1 VPKRNS
7 FGKIALLL
15 QSNVDSMT
23 EHCKR
28 AVEYKERD
36 IDTGSCIHHI
46 KEKFMRSIRSLLA
59 SSAAIAVATTSIFIA
74 PAAFAQDETAQNSAA
89 LGEIVV
95 TAQRREENLQDV
107 PLSVTAV
114 SGDQLGAL
122 TAGGVDI
129 RGMSGRVPSLLV
141 ESSFG
146 RTFPRF
152 YIRGLGN
159 TDFDFN
165 ASQPVSL
172 IYDDVVL
179 ENPILKGFPIFDMER
194 VEVLRGPQGTL
205 FGRNTTA
212 GIVKFDSVKPSD
224 VAGGYGK
231 ISYGRFNAVNVE
243 GAFGGPLGEK
253 VSVRVSGMYQR
264 QDDYV
269 DNVVP
274 AKTTNDA
281 FEGYKEYAARVQF
294 LIKPSDDFD
303 ILLTGQ
309 FRSLDGTARV
319 FRANVFTRGKEG
331 LNANFNRYR
340 ISTDGKNEQRVDTQN
355 MSARMTYDA
364 GPVSL
369 ISVTS
374 YWEGDA
380 TSVGDVDGGF
390 GANFLPRN
398 LYGPGDIPFTAETRD
413 SVPNLTQFTQEF
425 RIASNN
431 DGPLSY
437 QAGVFYFDEDLKIV
451 SENYSTLGD
460 PNNAADGVNILV
472 SQVQN
477 SKAYGLFGSM
487 TYQLSDQLSVTGGLR
502 YNDDKRDFVAVRSK
516 DSQFPGFLQNPLG
529 TVRRDVSD
537 NNLTWDLSGTYAA
550 TDDVNLYARVA
561 RGYRAPSIQGRILF
575 PPSGTTNPLEN
586 GVTVGKSETITSYES
601 GIKSTLL
608 DGRARFNI
616 NGFYYE
622 LKDAQLTAVGG
633 GVNANRLINADMVR
647 GYGFEADV
655 EFKPVPQLLLTA
667 GLSYNNTSIQDTGL
681 TTAACGATRVD
692 TFPNVSLC
700 TPLDPIV
707 VAAAPFSAAI
717 VNIDGNSLPQSPK
730 WIANWTARYG
740 VPVGNGEVYAFTD
753 WAYRSK
759 INFFLYESIE
769 FQDKHM
775 LEGGL
780 RVGYKTD
787 AFDISA
793 FVRNITKDTS
803 AVGGIDFNNL
813 TGFVNEPRVW
823 GIEAGFKF

>member
-1 VPKRNS
+1 
-7 FGKIALLL
+7 
-15 QSNVDSMT
+15 
-23 EHCKR
+23 
-28 AVEYKERD
+28 
-36 IDTGSCIHHI
+36 
-46 KEKFMRSIRSLLA
+46 MRSMRSLMV
-59 SSAAIAVATTSIFIA
+59 SSAAIAVATTSLFIA
-74 PAAFAQDETAQNSAA
+74 PAAFAQDETAQSSTT
-89 LGEIVV
+89 LSEIVV

-243 GAFGGPLGEK
+243 GGFGGPLGET

-274 AKTTNDA
+274 AKTTKDA

-309 FRSLDGTARV
+309 FRSLDGTARM
-319 FRANVFTRGKEG
+319 FRANVFTRGQEG
-331 LNANFNRYR
+331 LNTNFNRYR
-340 ISTDGKNEQRVDTQN
+340 VSTDGKNEQRVDTQN
-355 MSARMTYDA
+355 MTARMTYDA

-374 YWEGDA
+374 YWQGDA

-575 PPSGTTNPLEN
+575 PPATATPLES

-759 INFFLYESIE
+759 INFFLYESVE

>member
-1 VPKRNS
+1 
-7 FGKIALLL
+7 
-15 QSNVDSMT
+15 
-23 EHCKR
+23 
-28 AVEYKERD
+28 
-36 IDTGSCIHHI
+36 
-46 KEKFMRSIRSLLA
+46 MRSVRSIMA
-59 SSAAIAVATTSIFIA
+59 SSAAITVATTSLFIA
-74 PAAFAQDETAQNSAA
+74 PAAYAQDETAQNSAA

-114 SGDQLGAL
+114 SGDQLGAI

-129 RGMSGRVPSLLV
+129 RGISGRVPSLLV

-243 GAFGGPLGEK
+243 GGFGGPLGEK

-269 DNVVP
+269 DNVIP
-274 AKTTNDA
+274 SNTTKDA

-294 LIKPSDDFD
+294 LVKPSDDFD

-309 FRSLDGTARV
+309 FRSLDGTARL
-319 FRANVFTRGKEG
+319 FRANVFTRGQEG
-331 LNANFNRYR
+331 LNANFDRYR
-340 ISTDGKNEQRVDTQN
+340 VSVDGKNEQRVDTQN
-355 MSARMTYDA
+355 MTARMTYDA
-364 GPVSL
+364 GAVSF

-374 YWEGDA
+374 YWTGNA

-398 LYGPGDIPFTAETRD
+398 LYGPGEIPFTAETRD
-413 SVPNLTQFTQEF
+413 SVPNLKQFTQEF
-425 RIASNN
+425 RIASKN
-431 DGPLSY
+431 DGPLNY
-437 QAGVFYFDEDLKIV
+437 QAGVFYFNENLDIV
-451 SENYSTLGD
+451 SKNYSTMGD
-460 PNNAADGVNILV
+460 PNNAVDGVNIIV
-472 SQVQN
+472 SQAQK
-477 SKAYGLFGSM
+477 SKAYGLFGSA
-487 TYQLSDQLSVTGGLR
+487 TYQLTDQLSVTGGLR

-516 DSQFPGFLQNPLG
+516 DTQFPGFLQNPLG

-575 PPSGTTNPLEN
+575 PPATSRPLES

-633 GVNANRLINADMVR
+633 GVNANRLINAEMVR
-647 GYGFEADV
+647 GYGFEADI

-740 VPVGNGEVYAFTD
+740 VPVGDGEVYAFTD

-759 INFFLYESIE
+759 INFFLYESVE
-769 FQDKHM
+769 FQDKRM

-787 AFDISA
+787 AYDVSA

-823 GIEAGFKF
+823 GVEAAFKF

>member
-1 VPKRNS
+1 
-7 FGKIALLL
+7 
-15 QSNVDSMT
+15 
-23 EHCKR
+23 
-28 AVEYKERD
+28 
-36 IDTGSCIHHI
+36 
-46 KEKFMRSIRSLLA
+46 MRSVRAIMA
-59 SSAAIAVATTSIFIA
+59 SSAAIAVATTSLFIA

-114 SGDQLGAL
+114 SGDQLGAI

-129 RGMSGRVPSLLV
+129 RGISGRVPSLLV

-243 GAFGGPLGEK
+243 GGFGGPLGEK

-269 DNVVP
+269 DNVIP
-274 AKTTNDA
+274 SNTTKDA

-294 LIKPSDDFD
+294 LVKPSDDFD

-309 FRSLDGTARV
+309 FRSLDGTARL
-319 FRANVFTRGKEG
+319 FRANVFTRGQEG
-331 LNANFNRYR
+331 LNANFDRYR
-340 ISTDGKNEQRVDTQN
+340 VSVDGKNEQRVDTQN
-355 MSARMTYDA
+355 MTARMTYDA
-364 GPVSL
+364 GAVSF

-374 YWEGDA
+374 YWTGEA

-398 LYGPGDIPFTAETRD
+398 LYGPGEIPFTAETRD
-413 SVPNLTQFTQEF
+413 SVPTLKQFTQEF
-425 RIASNN
+425 RVASNN
-431 DGPLSY
+431 DDPLSY
-437 QAGVFYFDEDLKIV
+437 QAGVFYFNETLDIV
-451 SENYSTLGD
+451 SENYSTMGD
-460 PNNAADGVNILV
+460 PNNAVDGVNIIV
-472 SQVQN
+472 SQAQK
-477 SKAYGLFGSM
+477 SKAYGLFGSA
-487 TYQLSDQLSVTGGLR
+487 TYELTDQLSVTGGLR
-502 YNDDKRDFVAVRSK
+502 YNDDTRDFVAVRSK
-516 DSQFPGFLQNPLG
+516 DTQFPGFLQNPLG

-575 PPSGTTNPLEN
+575 PPATSTPLES

-633 GVNANRLINADMVR
+633 GVNANRLINADKVR
-647 GYGFEADV
+647 GYGFEADI

-740 VPVGNGEVYAFTD
+740 VPVGDGEVYAFTD

-759 INFFLYESIE
+759 INFFLYESVE
-769 FQDKHM
+769 FQDKRM

-780 RVGYKTD
+780 RVGYRTD
-787 AFDISA
+787 AYDVSA

-823 GIEAGFKF
+823 GVEAAFKF

>member
-1 VPKRNS
+1 
-7 FGKIALLL
+7 
-15 QSNVDSMT
+15 M
-23 EHCKR
+23 R
-28 AVEYKERD
+28 ARR
-36 IDTGSCIHHI
+36 HI
-46 KEKFMRSIRSLLA
+46 TT
-59 SSAAIAVATTSIFIA
+59 SAMAIAVASTSMLFA
-74 PAAFAQDETAQNSAA
+74 PSAFAQDTASANEA
-89 LGEIVV
+89 GLSEIVV

-107 PLSVTAV
+107 PLSVTALR
-114 SGDQLGAL
+114 GDNLDAVQ
-122 TAGGVDI
+122 AGGVDI
-129 RGMSGRVPSLLV
+129 RGLSGRVPSLLV

-165 ASQPVSL
+165 AAQPVSL
-172 IYDDVVL
+172 VYDDVVL
-179 ENPILKGFPIFDMER
+179 ENPILKGFPIFDLDR

-205 FGRNTTA
+205 FGRNTPA
-212 GIVKFDSVKPSD
+212 GIVKFDSARPSD

-231 ISYGRFNAVNVE
+231 ISYGRFNAINAQ
-243 GAFGGPLGEK
+243 GAVGGPLGDK
-253 VSVRVSGMYQR
+253 VSVRISGLYQR
-264 QDDYV
+264 QDGYV
-269 DNVVP
+269 DNVTP
-274 AKTTNDA
+274 AGTTKDA
-281 FEGYKEYAARVQF
+281 FEGYKEYAGRIQF

-309 FRSLDGTARV
+309 FRSLDGTARL
-319 FRANVFTRGKEG
+319 FRANVFTRGQEG

-340 ISTDGKNEQRVDTQN
+340 VSTDGKNEQKVDTQN
-355 MSARMTYDA
+355 ITARATYDA
-364 GPVSL
+364 GAVSF

-374 YWEGDA
+374 YWQGDA

-413 SVPNLTQFTQEF
+413 SVPNLKQFTQEF
-425 RIASNN
+425 RIASNG

-451 SENYSTLGD
+451 SDNYSTLGD
-460 PNNAADGVNILV
+460 PNNARDGVNIRV
-472 SQVQN
+472 SQQQN
-477 SKAYGLFGSM
+477 SKAYGVFGSL
-487 TYQLSDQLSVTGGLR
+487 TYQLTDQLSVTGGLR
-502 YNDDKRDFVAVRSK
+502 YNDDKRDFVAVRSR
-516 DSQFPGFLQNPLG
+516 DTQFPNFLQNPLG
-529 TVRRDVSD
+529 TVRRNVSD
-537 NNLTWDLSGTYAA
+537 NNVTWDASATYAA

-575 PPSGTTNPLEN
+575 PPATATPLES
-586 GVTVGKSETITSYES
+586 GVTIGDSETITSYES

-608 DGRARFNI
+608 DGRARFNV

-647 GYGFEADV
+647 GYGFEADL

-667 GLSYNNTSIQDTGL
+667 GLSYNNTSIRDTNL

-707 VAAAPFSAAI
+707 IAAAPFSAAI
-717 VNIDGNSLPQSPK
+717 VNINGNSLPQSPK

-740 VPVGNGEVYAFTD
+740 VPVGDGEVYAFTD

-759 INFFLYESIE
+759 INFFLYESVE
-769 FQDKHM
+769 FQDKRM

-787 AFDISA
+787 AYDFAA

-813 TGFVNEPRVW
+813 TGFVNEPRIW
-823 GIEAGFKF
+823 GVEAAFKF

>member
-1 VPKRNS
+1 
-7 FGKIALLL
+7 
-15 QSNVDSMT
+15 
-23 EHCKR
+23 
-28 AVEYKERD
+28 
-36 IDTGSCIHHI
+36 
-46 KEKFMRSIRSLLA
+46 MRSVRSIMA
-59 SSAAIAVATTSIFIA
+59 SSAAIAVATTSLFIA
-74 PAAFAQDETAQNSAA
+74 PAAYAQDDAAQNSAA

-114 SGDQLGAL
+114 SGDQLGAI

-129 RGMSGRVPSLLV
+129 RGISGRVPSLLV

-179 ENPILKGFPIFDMER
+179 ENPILKGFPIFEMER

-243 GAFGGPLGEK
+243 GGFGGPLGEK

-274 AKTTNDA
+274 GKTTKDA

-294 LIKPSDDFD
+294 LVKPSDDFD

-309 FRSLDGTARV
+309 FRSLDGTARL
-319 FRANVFTRGKEG
+319 FRANVFTRGQEG
-331 LNANFNRYR
+331 LNTNFDRYR
-340 ISTDGKNEQRVDTQN
+340 VSTDGKNEQRVDTQN

-364 GPVSL
+364 GAVSF

-374 YWEGDA
+374 YWTGDA

-398 LYGPGDIPFTAETRD
+398 LYGPGEIPFTAETRD
-413 SVPNLTQFTQEF
+413 SVPTLKQFTQEF

-437 QAGVFYFDEDLKIV
+437 QAGVFYFNEKLDIV

-460 PNNAADGVNILV
+460 PNNAPDGVNIVV
-472 SQVQN
+472 SQRQN

-487 TYQLSDQLSVTGGLR
+487 TYQLTDQLSVTGGLR
-502 YNDDKRDFVAVRSK
+502 YNDDTRDFVAVRSK

-575 PPSGTTNPLEN
+575 PPATSTPLES

-622 LKDAQLTAVGG
+622 LNDAQLTAVGG
-633 GVNANRLINADMVR
+633 GVNANRLINADKVR
-647 GYGFEADV
+647 GYGFEADI

-740 VPVGNGEVYAFTD
+740 VPVGDGEVYAFTD

-759 INFFLYESIE
+759 INFFLYESVE
-769 FQDKHM
+769 FQDKRM

-787 AFDISA
+787 AYDVSA

-823 GIEAGFKF
+823 GVEAAFKF

>member
-1 VPKRNS
+1 
-7 FGKIALLL
+7 
-15 QSNVDSMT
+15 
-23 EHCKR
+23 
-28 AVEYKERD
+28 
-36 IDTGSCIHHI
+36 
-46 KEKFMRSIRSLLA
+46 MRSVRAIMA
-59 SSAAIAVATTSIFIA
+59 SSAAIAVATTSLFIA

-114 SGDQLGAL
+114 SGDQLGAI

-129 RGMSGRVPSLLV
+129 RGISGRVPSLLV

-243 GAFGGPLGEK
+243 GGFGGPLGEK

-269 DNVVP
+269 DNVIP
-274 AKTTNDA
+274 SNTTKDA

-294 LIKPSDDFD
+294 LVKPSDDFD

-309 FRSLDGTARV
+309 FRSLDGTARL
-319 FRANVFTRGKEG
+319 FRANVFTRGQEG
-331 LNANFNRYR
+331 LNTNFDRYR
-340 ISTDGKNEQRVDTQN
+340 VSTDGKNEQSVDTQN
-355 MSARMTYDA
+355 MTARMTYDA
-364 GPVSL
+364 GAVSF

-374 YWEGDA
+374 YWTGDA

-398 LYGPGDIPFTAETRD
+398 LYGPGEIPFTAETRD
-413 SVPNLTQFTQEF
+413 SVPTLKQFTQEF
-425 RIASNN
+425 RVASNN

-437 QAGVFYFDEDLKIV
+437 QAGVFYFNETLDIV
-451 SENYSTLGD
+451 SENYSTMGD
-460 PNNAADGVNILV
+460 PNNAVDGVNIIV
-472 SQVQN
+472 SQAQK
-477 SKAYGLFGSM
+477 SKAYGLFGSA
-487 TYQLSDQLSVTGGLR
+487 TYQLTDQLSVTGGLR
-502 YNDDKRDFVAVRSK
+502 YNDDTRDFVAVRSK
-516 DSQFPGFLQNPLG
+516 DTQFPGFLQNPLG

-575 PPSGTTNPLEN
+575 PPATSTPLES

-633 GVNANRLINADMVR
+633 GVNANRLINADKVR
-647 GYGFEADV
+647 GYGFEADI

-740 VPVGNGEVYAFTD
+740 VPVGDGEVYAFTD

-759 INFFLYESIE
+759 INFFLYESVE
-769 FQDKHM
+769 FQDKRM

-787 AFDISA
+787 AYDVSA

-823 GIEAGFKF
+823 GVEAAFKF

>member
-1 VPKRNS
+1 
-7 FGKIALLL
+7 
-15 QSNVDSMT
+15 
-23 EHCKR
+23 
-28 AVEYKERD
+28 
-36 IDTGSCIHHI
+36 
-46 KEKFMRSIRSLLA
+46 MRSIRSLLA

-74 PAAFAQDETAQNSAA
+74 PAAFAQDETAQSSAA

-114 SGDQLGAL
+114 SGDQLGAI

-274 AKTTNDA
+274 AKTTKDA

-294 LIKPSDDFD
+294 LIKPSDVFD

-319 FRANVFTRGKEG
+319 FRANVFTRGQAG
-331 LNANFNRYR
+331 LNANYNRYR
-340 ISTDGKNEQRVDTQN
+340 VSTDGKNEQRVDTQN

-398 LYGPGDIPFTAETRD
+398 LYGPGEIPFTAETRD
-413 SVPNLTQFTQEF
+413 SVPNLKQFTQEF

-460 PNNAADGVNILV
+460 PNNAVDGVNIFV

-487 TYQLSDQLSVTGGLR
+487 TYQLSDQLSITGGLR

-516 DSQFPGFLQNPLG
+516 DSQFPAFLQNPLG

-550 TDDVNLYARVA
+550 SDDVNLYARVA
-561 RGYRAPSIQGRILF
+561 RGYRAPSVQGRILF
-575 PPSGTTNPLEN
+575 PPATATPLES

-608 DGRARFNI
+608 DGRARFNV

-759 INFFLYESIE
+759 INFFLYESVE